1 MPRKN
6 SVLVV
11 DDEPLALKYFE
22 RMFQDRYEVLCA
34 PSARIATRIL
44 ETHGEAIGVVLSDQR
59 MPGGSGLELLVH
71 VRDRFPATIG
81 LLTTAY
87 SDAATLVQAINTG
100 AVFSFV
106 SKPWEMKELEH
117 TLVRAF
123 ANRKDRIRM
132 ATPSGLKLAE
142 ATAESLEHSIAKA
155 GFIAAKIGH
164 YVNNAFCPVTFLI
177 DQLIAN
183 HRASESLPLDFLE
196 GLRKHIADVSSTLRE
211 LEETRGRLSPSS
223 FSPVDVGA
231 ILGGVL
237 QETAF
242 MREQKKLRL
251 ETDFQ
256 SPLPTVRGVPQQIE
270 KMFRFMIAEQLVS
283 LPPES
288 LVSVRLS
295 TGKSGATNRH
305 VKLDFEDY
313 VPVSRGISEETLL
326 QPFHVRGSD
335 PKAFGVFLISCYFIA
350 RNHGG
355 GLSTR
360 VKKESGLIHSIILPC
375 QRDSHLDPVLS
386 L

>member
-1 MPRKN
+1 M
-6 SVLVV
+6 
-11 DDEPLALKYFE
+11 KYFE
-22 RMFQDRYEVLCA
+22 KIFQDRYEVIGA
-34 PSARIATRIL
+34 PSARIAAEIL
-44 ETHGEAIGVVLSDQR
+44 ESRGGEIDVVLSDQR
-59 MPGGSGLELLVH
+59 MPDGSGLDLLVH
-71 VRDRFPATIG
+71 VRDRFPSTVGI
-81 LLTTAY
+81 LTTAY
-87 SDAATLVQAINTG
+87 SDAATLVRAINAG

-106 SKPWEMKELEH
+106 SKPWKMEELEH
-117 TLVRAF
+117 TLIRAF
-123 ANRKDRIRM
+123 ASRRDRM
-132 ATPSGLKLAE
+132 APSADLRPAE
-142 ATAESLEHSIAKA
+142 IPSESLERSIAKA

-183 HRASESLPLDFLE
+183 HRASESLPLDFLV

-211 LEETRGRLSPSS
+211 LEEASGRLSPSS

-256 SPLPTVRGVPQQIE
+256 SPLPTVRGIPQQIE

-283 LPPES
+283 LPSDS

-295 TGKSGATNRH
+295 TGKSGATDRH

-326 QPFHVRGSD
+326 QPFYVRGSD

-360 VKKESGLIHSIILPC
+360 VKKESGLIHSIMLPC
-375 QRDSHLDPVLS
+375 QRDSRLDPVPS